1 MRGTGLRGAL
11 ESLRRRGGRLDP
23 DEVRQRLARLEAADM
38 GAYGHLEA
46 HAHAVERLDA
56 ADRAA
61 FGHLD
66 AHVATIAELRASV
79 EELRVRSDAHSEQL
93 GILHDLLAATAFV
106 AALPPSD
113 TLVSVVIATRDR
125 PELLREAI
133 ASVLGQTHGAFEIL
147 VADDGSDPPV
157 ETAPD
162 PRIRILRSE
171 ASHGASHARNR
182 ALDAAR
188 GEIVTYLDDD
198 NLVGPHWLRAV
209 VWAFAGDPEAE
220 VAYGALTTDIGE
232 RPAHEPWIQLAHWHP
247 HRLGV
252 RNLIDQNA
260 LAHRRGLPEARYD
273 EGHAFGSDWDV
284 ADRLTR
290 DRPPLRVP
298 VVAATYRSRVHG
310 RLSDRPEA
318 RAGWARVQ
326 RAMLRRRPLR
336 VLGVGVD
343 PAGLGGVWER
353 CADHELEGAV
363 LAFRPDIAVV
373 AGGEGAERLAARLG
387 RLQLPFAIVADDPG
401 TTRLDPRCVGTWP
414 PHAPP
419 EDEALLAALDDVRAR
434 LAGFVPE

>member
-171 ASHGASHARNR
+171 ASTGPRTPATGLSTRR
-182 ALDAAR
+182 AAR
-188 GEIVTYLDDD
+188 SSRTWTTTTSSGRTGC
-198 NLVGPHWLRAV
+198 GPSSGPSQA
-209 VWAFAGDPEAE
+209 
-220 VAYGALTTDIGE
+220 T
-232 RPAHEPWIQLAHWHP
+232 
-247 HRLGV
+247 
-252 RNLIDQNA
+252 
-260 LAHRRGLPEARYD
+260 RRRRSPTA
-273 EGHAFGSDWDV
+273 
-284 ADRLTR
+284 
-290 DRPPLRVP
+290 
-298 VVAATYRSRVHG
+298 RSRRTSASV
-310 RLSDRPEA
+310 
-318 RAGWARVQ
+318 
-326 RAMLRRRPLR
+326 RRTSRGSSSR
-336 VLGVGVD
+336 TGIRTGS
-343 PAGLGGVWER
+343 A
-353 CADHELEGAV
+353 CA
-363 LAFRPDIAVV
+363 I
-373 AGGEGAERLAARLG
+373 
-387 RLQLPFAIVADDPG
+387 
-401 TTRLDPRCVGTWP
+401 
-414 PHAPP
+414 
-419 EDEALLAALDDVRAR
+419 
-434 LAGFVPE
+434 